1 MKGQPKRRVL
11 GKGLGSLIPDV
22 VAGPDPLAGAAP
34 APADTTR
41 SGAGGAPLEVP
52 IGEIQP
58 NPHQP
63 RTHFS
68 EEEIDSLA
76 ESIRSAGVLQP
87 LLVRREPGGGY
98 TLIAGERRLR
108 AAQRA
113 GLEKVPVIVREIPD
127 ERLLE
132 LALIENI
139 QRDQLGPLETA
150 RAFRVLVRRFGLTQ
164 AEVASRVGKPRS
176 TVANYLRLLDLPEP
190 VQRLL
195 DEGALEMGHGRAL
208 AGLANRRDQVRLAA
222 KAARLGWSVRA
233 LEDAVRRLQEGE
245 KKRAS
250 RKRDP
255 NVVAAEEELSRVL
268 GAPVRIQLGR
278 SGAGRV
284 EIRFADGDDLDRLY
298 RLLGSLGEGALP

>member
-34 APADTTR
+34 AEAEAAR
-41 SGAGGAPLEVP
+41 GAPGRPLEVP
-52 IGEIQP
+52 IGEIRP

-87 LLVRREPGGGY
+87 LLVRRDPDGGY
-98 TLIAGERRLR
+98 TLVAGERRLR

-113 GLEKVPVIVREIPD
+113 GLERVPVIVREIPD

-132 LALIENI
+132 LALVENI

-195 DEGALEMGHGRAL
+195 DEGVLEMGHGRAL
-208 AGLANRRDQVRLAA
+208 AGLPSRRDQVRLAA

-233 LEDAVRRLQEGE
+233 LEDAVRRLQEDG
-245 KKRAS
+245 KRRAS

-255 NVVAAEEELSRVL
+255 NVSAAEEELSRAL
-268 GAPVRIQLGR
+268 GAPVRIHLGR
-278 SGAGRV
+278 TGAGRL

-298 RLLGSLGEGALP
+298 RLLGSLGEGALS

>member
-34 APADTTR
+34 APAETAR
-41 SGAGGAPLEVP
+41 GATGRPLEVP
-52 IGEIQP
+52 IDEIRP

-113 GLEKVPVIVREIPD
+113 GLENVPVIVREIPD

-132 LALIENI
+132 LALVENI

-233 LEDAVRRLQEGE
+233 LEDAVRRLQERG
-245 KKRAS
+245 KKQPS

-255 NVVAAEEELSRVL
+255 NVIAAEEELSRAL
-268 GAPVRIQLGR
+268 GAPVRIHLGR

-298 RLLGSLGEGALP
+298 RLLGSLGEGALS